1 MRADLID
8 IQVEDRGE
16 EVEISLYGILGEYQ
30 LSAVREKLEMLVRGP
45 GVFFFVNL
53 QHARFTT
60 DAYRGLFLEI
70 LNLVKQQKATLI
82 LIFDSEEL
90 QAYFERFRNIFE
102 IYKSREEYR
111 KSGISK
117 QVNLVGVHYEKK
129 SISLSLGFAISVALF
144 LVGWAV
150 SLFVIVVGQGRE
162 ISDKQAQI
170 TALESQKARYIR
182 EIDRLESAIGPM
194 RKLGVVQD
202 TTLLSSFGAIQD
214 WVTYLEFLEKTR
226 REKK

>member
-16 EVEISLYGILGEYQ
+16 EVEISLFGILGEYQ

-53 QHARFTT
+53 QNVRFTT
-60 DAYRGLFLEI
+60 EAYRSLFLEI

-82 LIFDSEEL
+82 LLFESEEL
-90 QAYFERFRNIFE
+90 KAYFERYRNIFE
-102 IYKSREEYR
+102 IYRNREDYR

-117 QVNLVGVHYEKK
+117 QVHLVGFHYEKR
-129 SISLSLGFAISVALF
+129 SISLSPGFAISVALF
-144 LVGWAV
+144 LIGWAV
-150 SLFVIVVGQGRE
+150 TLFVVVGQGRE

-214 WVTYLEFLEKTR
+214 WVSYLEYLEKDR
-226 REKK
+226 REK

>member
-30 LSAVREKLEMLVRGP
+30 LSSVREKLEMLVRGP

-53 QHARFTT
+53 QNARFTS
-60 DAYRGLFLEI
+60 DAYRSLFLEI
-70 LNLVKQQKATLI
+70 LNMVKQQKAMLI
-82 LIFDSEEL
+82 LIFESDEL
-90 QAYFERFRNIFE
+90 HTYFERYKNIFE
-102 IYKSREEYR
+102 IYRSREEYR
-111 KSGISK
+111 KSGLSK
-117 QVNLVGVHYEKK
+117 QVHLVGLHYEKR
-129 SISLSLGFAISVALF
+129 SISLSPGFAVFVTLF
-144 LVGWAV
+144 LIGWAIT
-150 SLFVIVVGQGRE
+150 LFVIVVGQGRE
-162 ISDKQAQI
+162 ITDKQAQI

-194 RKLGVVQD
+194 PKLGVVQD

-214 WVTYLEFLEKTR
+214 WVTYLEYLEKNR
-226 REKK
+226 REK

>member
-53 QHARFTT
+53 QNARFTT
-60 DAYRGLFLEI
+60 DAYRALFLEI

-82 LIFDSEEL
+82 LIFENDEL
-90 QAYFERFRNIFE
+90 RAYFERYKNIFE
-102 IYKSREEYR
+102 IYRSREEYR
-111 KSGISK
+111 KSGLSK
-117 QVNLVGVHYEKK
+117 QVHLVGLHYEKR
-129 SISLSLGFAISVALF
+129 SISLSPGFAVSVALF
-144 LVGWAV
+144 LIGWAIT
-150 SLFVIVVGQGRE
+150 LFVIVVGQGRE

-170 TALESQKARYIR
+170 TALESQK
-182 EIDRLESAIGPM
+182 
-194 RKLGVVQD
+194 
-202 TTLLSSFGAIQD
+202 T
-214 WVTYLEFLEKTR
+214 
-226 REKK
+226 

>member
-30 LSAVREKLEMLVRGP
+30 LSAVREKLEMLVCGP

-53 QHARFTT
+53 QNARFTT
-60 DAYRGLFLEI
+60 DAYRGLFLEM
-70 LNLVKQQKATLI
+70 LNLVKQQNATLI
-82 LIFDSEEL
+82 LLFDSDEL
-90 QAYFERFRNIFE
+90 NAYFERYRNIFE
-102 IYKSREEYR
+102 IYKNREAYR
-111 KSGISK
+111 KSGLSK
-117 QVNLVGVHYEKK
+117 QVHLVGLHYEKK
-129 SISLSLGFAISVALF
+129 SISLSIGLAVFIALF
-144 LVGWAV
+144 LMGWTIT
-150 SLFVIVVGQGRE
+150 LFSVVVGQGRE
-162 ISDKQAQI
+162 ITDKQAQI

-214 WVTYLEFLEKTR
+214 WVTYLENLEKNR
-226 REKK
+226 REK

>member
-30 LSAVREKLEMLVRGP
+30 LSAVREKLEMLVCGP

-53 QHARFTT
+53 QNARFATE
-60 DAYRGLFLEI
+60 AYRSMFLEV
-70 LNLVKQQKATLI
+70 LNMVKKQNATLI
-82 LIFDSEEL
+82 LIFYSEEL
-90 QAYFERFRNIFE
+90 DEYFARYRNIFE

-111 KSGISK
+111 KSGLSK
-117 QVNLVGVHYEKK
+117 QVHLVGLHYEKK
-129 SISLSLGFAISVALF
+129 SISLSIGFAISVALF
-144 LVGWAV
+144 LVGWTITMFAV
-150 SLFVIVVGQGRE
+150 VVEQGRE

-214 WVTYLEFLEKTR
+214 WVTYLENLEKNR
-226 REKK
+226 REK

>member
-30 LSAVREKLEMLVRGP
+30 LSSVREKLEMLVRGP
-45 GVFFFVNL
+45 GIFFFVNL
-53 QHARFTT
+53 QNARFTT

-70 LNLVKQQKATLI
+70 LNLVKQQKASLI

-90 QAYFERFRNIFE
+90 HAYFERYRNIFE
-102 IYKSREEYR
+102 IYKSREDYR

-117 QVNLVGVHYEKK
+117 QVHVVGLHYDKK
-129 SISLSLGFAISVALF
+129 SITLSPGFAISVSLF
-144 LVGWAV
+144 LIGWAIT
-150 SLFVIVVGQGRE
+150 LFVIVVGQGRE
-162 ISDKQAQI
+162 ISDKH
-170 TALESQKARYIR
+170 
-182 EIDRLESAIGPM
+182 GPM

-214 WVTYLEFLEKTR
+214 WVSYLEYLEKTR
-226 REKK
+226 REK

>member
-60 DAYRGLFLEI
+60 EAYRSLFLEI
-70 LNLVKQQKATLI
+70 LNLVKQQKASLI
-82 LIFDSEEL
+82 LLFDSDEL
-90 QAYFERFRNIFE
+90 HAYFDRYRNIFE
-102 IYKSREEYR
+102 IYRNREEYR
-111 KSGISK
+111 KSGLSK
-117 QVNLVGVHYEKK
+117 QVHLVGLHYEKR
-129 SISLSLGFAISVALF
+129 SISLSPGFAISVALF
-144 LVGWAV
+144 LIGWAIT
-150 SLFVIVVGQGRE
+150 LFVIIIGQGRE
-162 ISDKQAQI
+162 ISEKQAQI
-170 TALESQKARYIR
+170 TVLENQKARYIR

-214 WVTYLEFLEKTR
+214 WGTYLEYLEKNR
-226 REKK
+226 REK

>member
-30 LSAVREKLEMLVRGP
+30 LSAVREKLEMLVCGP

-53 QHARFTT
+53 QNARFTT
-60 DAYRGLFLEI
+60 DAYRGLFLEM
-70 LNLVKQQKATLI
+70 LNLVKQQNATLI
-82 LIFDSEEL
+82 LLFDSDEL
-90 QAYFERFRNIFE
+90 NAYFERYRNIFE
-102 IYKSREEYR
+102 IYKNREEYR
-111 KSGISK
+111 KSGLSK
-117 QVNLVGVHYEKK
+117 QVHLVGLHYEKK
-129 SISLSLGFAISVALF
+129 SISLSIGLAVFIALF
-144 LVGWAV
+144 LMGWTIT
-150 SLFVIVVGQGRE
+150 LFSVVVGQGRE
-162 ISDKQAQI
+162 ITDKQAQI

-214 WVTYLEFLEKTR
+214 WVTYLENLEKNR
-226 REKK
+226 REK

>member
-16 EVEISLYGILGEYQ
+16 EVEIALFGILGEYQ

-53 QHARFTT
+53 QNVRFTT
-60 DAYRGLFLEI
+60 EAYRSLFLEI

-82 LIFDSEEL
+82 LLFESEEL
-90 QAYFERFRNIFE
+90 KAYFERYRNIFE
-102 IYKSREEYR
+102 IYRNREDYR

-117 QVNLVGVHYEKK
+117 QVHLVGLHYEKR
-129 SISLSLGFAISVALF
+129 SISLSPGFAISVALF
-144 LVGWAV
+144 LIGWAV
-150 SLFVIVVGQGRE
+150 TLFVIVVGQGRE

-214 WVTYLEFLEKTR
+214 WVSYLEYLEKDR
-226 REKK
+226 REK